1 MKMRNRHRAPAV
13 GALVAALVLFASTLS
28 AQPPAPTAETE
39 AARATALARAGRY
52 DEALDL
58 LRTLRA
64 ASPDDARL
72 LHDETVVL
80 GWAERDDAVLANAA
94 VLDSSVAPAYVLAAA
109 GKAARNLRRFDEA
122 ARWYSL
128 ALLRQP
134 GDVEATLGL
143 ALTEADRGDVA
154 AARSALAQLPA
165 ASAAAKPVLLATA
178 YVAQAAN
185 QPLDALRRYERVL
198 AATPRDRDAARGKAL
213 ALRALLLPTQALEF
227 AAEHDGILSDAEL
240 ARLKA
245 DETALQV
252 RLVTATPYLPPQRA
266 TQYTQTLA
274 ALDESLATIA
284 DPAARAAV
292 RSDRVIALAQAHRS
306 ADAIAEFEALRD
318 EVASPSFDTLLAA
331 GRAYLEAGDAD
342 RSVELLLAASAL
354 KPSDVEARFDLVFAY
369 LAAERQRDALEVAHA
384 LTRELPATSS
394 GPGALV
400 TKGNPAALRAEVV
413 AALAEAYADQLASAQ
428 QRLEALLAAAPNN
441 VDARQEL
448 ANVYRWRGWLDRS
461 QAEYRQVL
469 AVQPDAIATRAG
481 YAHARLDAAAFDEV
495 ERTVAELT
503 ALDAEDPAVR
513 RLEQRFELERRSEL
527 TLDMSGGRSSGTTF
541 GSEQSNATVTWL
553 SQPLNRWRAV
563 ARVEDA
569 SAEFPEGPGELQRAG
584 GGAEY
589 RFEQWRASALVM
601 RHTDGDG
608 ELGLALHGGRRLG
621 DRWRLAA
628 SLDLDSS
635 ATPLRGR
642 RESLRTDVVG
652 ALAEMRPSENAG
664 ASFGWQRRDHSD
676 GNEGE
681 TWSAQGWFRVM
692 NAPRGKLDVTGEVSA
707 ASNASDQ
714 VSYFSPRHDL
724 FALAGMRHTARLYR
738 RGERTVT
745 QVVDAAAGRY
755 DQAGFA
761 TGEIWRLD
769 YRLRLDLRE
778 SLHAEIGAQRSRMF
792 YDGAPEYGTSLLLG
806 VTARL

>member
-13 GALVAALVLFASTLS
+13 GALVAALVLFAPALP
-28 AQPPAPTAETE
+28 AQPSASTAEAEST
-39 AARATALARAGRY
+39 RATTLARAGRY

-64 ASPDDARL
+64 LSPSDARL

-80 GWAERDDAVLANAA
+80 GWAERDDAVLSNATL
-94 VLDSSVAPAYVLAAA
+94 LDVASAPAYVLAAA
-109 GKAARNLRRFDEA
+109 GKAARNLRRFDDA
-122 ARWYSL
+122 ARWYAL
-128 ALLRQP
+128 AIERQP

-143 ALTEADRGDVA
+143 ALTEADRRDVA
-154 AARSALAQLPA
+154 AARRALAQLPA
-165 ASAAAKPVLLATA
+165 SSAETKPVLLATA

-185 QPLDALRRYERVL
+185 QPLEALRQYEHML
-198 AATPRDRDAARGKAL
+198 AATPDDRDAARGKAL

-227 AAEHDGILSDAEL
+227 AALHPGILSDAEL

-266 TQYTQTLA
+266 EHYAQTLA
-274 ALDESLATIA
+274 ALDQSLATIA
-284 DPAARAAV
+284 DAGARAAV
-292 RSDRVIALAQAHRS
+292 RSDRIIALVQAHKS
-306 ADAIAEFEALRD
+306 AEAIAEFEALRA
-318 EVASPSFDTLLAA
+318 EIVSPSFDTLVAA
-331 GRAYLEAGDAD
+331 GRAYLDVGDAD

-354 KPSDVEARFDLVFAY
+354 KPADVEVRFDLVFAY
-369 LAAERQRDALEVAHA
+369 LAAERQRDALELAHA
-384 LTRELPATSS
+384 LTRELPAVST

-413 AALAEAYADQLASAQ
+413 AALAEAYADQLASAEK
-428 QRLEALLAAAPNN
+428 RLEALLAAAPNN
-441 VDARQEL
+441 ADARQEL

-503 ALDAEDPAVR
+503 ALDAEDPTVVR
-513 RLEQRFELERRSEL
+513 LVKRFELERRSEL
-527 TLDMSGGRSSGTTF
+527 DLDMSGGRSSGTTF
-541 GSEQSNATVTWL
+541 GSEQRGATVTWL
-553 SQPLNRWRAV
+553 SQPLDQWRAV

-569 SAEFPEGPGELQRAG
+569 SAEFPEGPGELERVG

-589 RFEQWRASALVM
+589 RSEQWRASALVM
-601 RHTDGDG
+601 RRTDGDG
-608 ELGLALHGGRRLG
+608 DLGFGVRGDRRLG

-635 ATPLRGR
+635 DTPLRGR
-642 RESLRTDVVG
+642 REDLRTDVVG
-652 ALAEMRPSENAG
+652 ALAELRPSENGG
-664 ASFGWQRRDHSD
+664 ATFGWQRRDHSD

-681 TWSAQGWFRVM
+681 SWSAQGWFRAG
-692 NAPRGKLDVTGEVSA
+692 NAPRSKLDVTGELSA
-707 ASNASDQ
+707 ASNATDQ

-724 FALAGMRHTARLYR
+724 FALAGVRHTTRLHR
-738 RGERTVT
+738 SGERSVT
-745 QVVDAAAGRY
+745 QVVDVAAGRY
-755 DQAGFA
+755 DQAGFS
-761 TGEIWRLD
+761 TGDVWRLG
-769 YRLRLDLRE
+769 YRLRLDLRD
-778 SLHAEIGAQRSRMF
+778 SLHAELGAQRSRMF
-792 YDGAPEYGTSLLLG
+792 YDGAPEYGTSVSFGL
-806 VTARL
+806 TARL